1 MPCRQPPAG
10 DSTRQKKHE
19 CVCVFKHKINGCV
32 RPVCILALCNVCV
45 LDTWTRQIPKVGSW
59 LLPRVSSL
67 YPFTSVLHP
76 GAQHQLY
83 FPKQNAA
90 VLALPSHRLRVYY
103 SGSLW
108 LIQVQH
114 SSFWKTWTYKD
125 SDSALWW
132 IRKLMLRIST
142 EFTTPQTQ
150 IIWYIYGDLF
160 ISLVLS
166 SFSEAA
172 VHISGVRMCHIGGEK
187 PEMYV
192 CLRLSQSGS
201 VTSTSTSLNLFT
213 PLFHSFDC
221 GMKEIMESI

>member
-1 MPCRQPPAG
+1 
-10 DSTRQKKHE
+10 
-19 CVCVFKHKINGCV
+19 
-32 RPVCILALCNVCV
+32 
-45 LDTWTRQIPKVGSW
+45 
-59 LLPRVSSL
+59 
-67 YPFTSVLHP
+67 
-76 GAQHQLY
+76 
-83 FPKQNAA
+83 
-90 VLALPSHRLRVYY
+90 
-103 SGSLW
+103 
-108 LIQVQH
+108 
-114 SSFWKTWTYKD
+114 
-125 SDSALWW
+125 
-132 IRKLMLRIST
+132 MLRIST

-201 VTSTSTSLNLFT
+201 VTSTSTSLYLFT